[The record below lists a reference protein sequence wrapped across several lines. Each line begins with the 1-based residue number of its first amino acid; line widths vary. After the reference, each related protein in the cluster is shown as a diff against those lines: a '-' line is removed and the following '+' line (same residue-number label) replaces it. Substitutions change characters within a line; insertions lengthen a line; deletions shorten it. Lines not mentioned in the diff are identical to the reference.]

1 MPEGI
6 FWSLQSRGPSHS
18 LPDGGYLGTPGADP
32 SSLSPGGVEWCEAQN
47 SGVVE
52 WVKLLKVEED
62 FIFNFVIA
70 MFMKFGFD
78 MLAIFPQYMLNRDI

>member
-18 LPDGGYLGTPGADP
+18 LPDGGRLGTPGADQ
-32 SSLSPGGVEWCEAQN
+32 SSLSPGGVGWCEAQN

-52 WVKLLKVEED
+52 
-62 FIFNFVIA
+62 
-70 MFMKFGFD
+70 
-78 MLAIFPQYMLNRDI
+78 

>member
-1 MPEGI
+1 MSACCLGPSYDLEAEEVAFSSALGTNEILMPEGI

-18 LPDGGYLGTPGADP
+18 IPDGGRLGTPGADQ

-52 WVKLLKVEED
+52 
-62 FIFNFVIA
+62 
-70 MFMKFGFD
+70 
-78 MLAIFPQYMLNRDI
+78 